1 MKTEKVV
8 KQAIGGVLF
17 VDEAYSLATDDSY
30 GQEAIDTLLKLMED
44 NRGNL
49 VVIVAGYPELMK
61 QFIDTNPGLSSR
73 FSKYILFKDY
83 SVDELIEIFEF
94 ICKQYAYHI
103 TDKGKTLLKEHIAK
117 LIENKDD
124 TFGNARTIRN
134 IFEKAVALQANRLMG
149 LETLPQ
155 DLSTLTEVDMKRC
168 FQDH

>member
-1 MKTEKVV
+1 MSIFYEIEF
-8 KQAIGGVLF
+8 A
-17 VDEAYSLATDDSY
+17 
-30 GQEAIDTLLKLMED
+30 
-44 NRGNL
+44 
-49 VVIVAGYPELMK
+49 
-61 QFIDTNPGLSSR
+61 
-73 FSKYILFKDY
+73 KYILPY
-83 SVDELIEIFEF
+83 R
-94 ICKQYAYHI
+94 
-103 TDKGKTLLKEHIAK
+103 KTLLKEHIAK